1 MKRSYSGTCFR
12 SVKRKFDEFEELVL
26 PNVARV
32 EIENERDALREMV
45 DNQQKTIK
53 ELTRELE
60 EERNASSSAANE
72 AMSMIL
78 RLQREKA
85 EIEMEARQ
93 FKRFTEEKNAH
104 DQREMSEMEDMLYK
118 KEQTIQSLQCEVQ
131 AYKHRMMS
139 FGLTESEADGEVDAE
154 SHKDDSPTA
163 RVRQFEP
170 EPPTLDYPPLK
181 CNLNETHFNSD
192 VEHDVADIEK
202 YAFGETPPPR
212 DHLKDLEYRINQL
225 ERSPKQVPPDGELS
239 NPKDVVE
246 KVIVGQSPRRPRHLR
261 RMSTSSSNSFFT
273 VKELGQDFTHESP
286 RPYGSFRKMD
296 YSQTEDYSSNLRK
309 VDDASDVGDDMS
321 DRVYTIDS
329 IYEGMQYNSNKES
342 KNSVVG
348 FEDYLTTPRD
358 FMNVAD
364 IGDPDV
370 RKLYMKLQA
379 LEADRESMRQAI
391 ISTRTDKAQLVLLK
405 EIAQHFCKEM
415 STTASMPKKK
425 PTPVGNFSITSVC
438 KVSWGTNIQSFLFLM
453 SLLHTHTHTHT
464 HVINFRNKFWYNL
477 CMILSMVKIQPLVY
491 FYGKQKILVRYT
503 FSDLLSIFEFS

>member
-1 MKRSYSGTCFR
+1 MRQFSSPPCASFGLSNLPVRSRNVLTLFVDLRRSYSGTCFR

-170 EPPTLDYPPLK
+170 EPPTLDYPPL
-181 CNLNETHFNSD
+181 N
-192 VEHDVADIEK
+192 
-202 YAFGETPPPR
+202 
-212 DHLKDLEYRINQL
+212 
-225 ERSPKQVPPDGELS
+225 
-239 NPKDVVE
+239 
-246 KVIVGQSPRRPRHLR
+246 
-261 RMSTSSSNSFFT
+261 SNSFFT

-415 STTASMPKKK
+415 STTANKINHVKR
-425 PTPVGNFSITSVC
+425 V
-438 KVSWGTNIQSFLFLM
+438 KVNS
-453 SLLHTHTHTHT
+453 
-464 HVINFRNKFWYNL
+464 
-477 CMILSMVKIQPLVY
+477 
-491 FYGKQKILVRYT
+491 
-503 FSDLLSIFEFS
+503 